1 MALNR
6 TADHTDVLTT
16 YAEVN
21 IRVKK
26 NSDNPAS
33 TQVVANL
40 NFSHQQ
46 TYSLLH
52 SSRRSYS
59 NYLMYESVT
68 MNSHGDF
75 ELGGEMTRREI
86 IYI

>member
-6 TADHTDVLTT
+6 TVDHTDVLTN

-33 TQVVANL
+33 TQVVASL
-40 NFSHQQ
+40 NFS
-46 TYSLLH
+46 YSVLH
-52 SSRRSYS
+52 SPRRSYS
-59 NYLMYESVT
+59 NYLNIRVCNDEQ
-68 MNSHGDF
+68 
-75 ELGGEMTRREI
+75 LRRL
-86 IYI
+86 

>member
-26 NSDNPAS
+26 NSDNPPS

-46 TYSLLH
+46 TYSVLH
-52 SSRRSYS
+52 WPRRSYS
-59 NYLMYESVT
+59 NYLNIRVCNDES
-68 MNSHGDF
+68 
-75 ELGGEMTRREI
+75 LWRL
-86 IYI
+86 

>member
-1 MALNR
+1 MLSLVGRVSVALNR

-40 NFSHQQ
+40 NFAHQQ
-46 TYSLLH
+46 TYSVLH
-52 SSRRSYS
+52 SPRPSYS
-59 NYLMYESVT
+59 
-68 MNSHGDF
+68 
-75 ELGGEMTRREI
+75 
-86 IYI
+86 IYFNVRVCDDE